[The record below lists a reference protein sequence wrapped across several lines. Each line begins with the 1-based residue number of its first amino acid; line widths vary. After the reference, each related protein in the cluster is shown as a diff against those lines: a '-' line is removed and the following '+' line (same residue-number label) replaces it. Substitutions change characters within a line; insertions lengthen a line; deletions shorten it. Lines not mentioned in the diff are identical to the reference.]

1 MKTFVITLS
10 LLLLLTAEMFSQQ
23 WENIGNS
30 ITSSSIYDV
39 HINGAGHGYA
49 VGWSSEPVILKT
61 RDFGTTWE
69 TLSAPSSALLFYVTM
84 RGNDTV
90 YIVGYSGPNNCGLV
104 SISYDAGNNWEHK
117 LFNGTDNPSSFGFYQ
132 YKITPKADYIC
143 GYGGAVFKSTDKGQS
158 WSETTTGSTVA
169 TFRSIGFYNDKYGYA
184 ACDPAGGFSN
194 INTLYSTT
202 NGGESW
208 EKNSSLKN
216 SIIASIECI
225 SENTAFIFGYGG
237 GTEAVQKTTDGGKTW
252 EIVWSGESNKT
263 LQGGKFFTS
272 ETGIAVGGNGTVIIT
287 KDGGNSWENIS
298 LPETNNLMSCSMAS
312 DMVYVSGAGGTLW
325 RRTSLSD
332 IPTVSN
338 SQNEVSVYP
347 VPAYEYCTVATDEQ
361 YLNGTIIM
369 KNLSG
374 EIVLQSAISGSHT
387 QLTLNTITA
396 GIYCLEIVA
405 ADRNNKK
412 IQWFVHLPL

>member
-1 MKTFVITLS
+1 
-10 LLLLLTAEMFSQQ
+10 MFSQQ

-30 ITSSSIYDV
+30 ITPSSLYDI
-39 HINGAGHGYA
+39 HINNAGQGYA
-49 VGWSSEPVILKT
+49 VGWSNEPVILKT

-69 TLSAPSSALLFYVTM
+69 TLSAPSTALLFYVAM

-90 YIVGYSGPNNCGLV
+90 YIVGYSGANNCGLV
-104 SISYDAGNNWEHK
+104 SISYDAGNNWEEK
-117 LFNGTDNPSSFGFYQ
+117 LFNGTDNPLSFGFYQ
-132 YKITPKADYIC
+132 YKITPEADYIC

-158 WSETTTGSTVA
+158 WSETTTGTTTA
-169 TFRSIGFYNDKYGYA
+169 TFRSMGFYNDKNGYA
-184 ACDPAGGFSN
+184 ACDPEGGFSN

-216 SIIASIECI
+216 SVISSIECI
-225 SENTAFIFGYGG
+225 SEKTAFIFGYGG
-237 GTEAVQKTTDGGKTW
+237 GKEAVQKTTDGGNTW
-252 EIVWSGESNKT
+252 RIVWAGESGKA
-263 LQGGKFFTS
+263 LQGGKFFTP
-272 ETGIAVGGNGTVIIT
+272 EIGIAVGGSGTVIIT

-298 LPETNNLMSCSMAS
+298 LPETSNLISCSMAS
-312 DMVYVSGAGGTLW
+312 DMVYVSGVNGTLW

-332 IPTVSN
+332 IHNPSS
-338 SQNEVSVYP
+338 SQNEISVYP

-374 EIVLQSAISGSHT
+374 EIVLQSTISDSQT
-387 QLTLNTITA
+387 KLTLNTITA
-396 GIYCLEIVA
+396 GVYCLEIVT
-405 ADRNNKK
+405 ADRSNKK